1 MLWLHV
7 LQNLKRLPKC
17 FTDIKERTENKYIHW
32 ILINYSVLRSC
43 SGLCM
48 FPCLR
53 SPVIIWSLKRL
64 VSCSLPASVR
74 PREPAADLQGE
85 DSAFVRHPHSQ
96 PVWGRV
102 SAPIVKNASK
112 ISPQNNIFTPLVE
125 EGALIGTNTLVCL
138 HTDCWLGGKLTR
150 RKKPYRWEAV
160 TTFPHFCYLI
170 LLQTNEADDMLTR
183 DLTSNP
189 GYGLAP

>member
-17 FTDIKERTENKYIHW
+17 FTDIKERTENKYIDW
-32 ILINYSVLRSC
+32 ILINYSVLKSC
-43 SGLCM
+43 SGLCI

-53 SPVIIWSLKRL
+53 SPVIIWSLMRL
-64 VSCSLPASVR
+64 VSCSLPASVC

-102 SAPIVKNASK
+102 SAPIVKNALK
-112 ISPQNNIFTPLVE
+112 ISPQNNIFAPLVE
-125 EGALIGTNTLVCL
+125 EGALIGTITCLPSHRLLTGRKINSEEEALQVRSRDHISTLL
-138 HTDCWLGGKLTR
+138 LFDF
-150 RKKPYRWEAV
+150 V
-160 TTFPHFCYLI
+160 TNKRSGWFVDQGFNL
-170 LLQTNEADDMLTR
+170 
-183 DLTSNP
+183 
-189 GYGLAP
+189 